1 MDALHQHGVK
11 AHMSV
16 KLSQLGAEFDLELAY
31 QNLERF
37 YLKQILTTICI

>member
-16 KLSQLGAEFDLELAY
+16 KLSQLGAEFDLE
-31 QNLERF
+31 F
-37 YLKQILTTICI
+37 KVILKFKRDFT

>member
-16 KLSQLGAEFDLELAY
+16 KLSQLGAEFDLELA
-31 QNLERF
+31 LPKFKRDF
-37 YLKQILTTICI
+37 T